1 MTVLAAALTAA
12 SLLVLLTPGDS
23 GRLAQAVPNAGRL
36 AASQRRA
43 TGRAPALS
51 GATSAC
57 LFAGI
62 VIALLLP
69 LPVGVPAG
77 AALAGAGPRLL
88 RRLEPRAV
96 RAEREQL
103 LADLPLVLDLLASC
117 LAGGATLAAAAD
129 AVGQAVPGPA
139 ARRLAGVS
147 AALAVGSPQGE
158 AWRAFAGSDPED
170 PLLPAARA
178 LARASDGGAPVA
190 AAVSRLA
197 VEARAEARSQTQQ
210 AARRVGVLAVAPL
223 GLCFLPAFVLLG
235 VVPVVVSLAAPL
247 LAAF

>member
-1 MTVLAAALTAA
+1 MTGLAAALTAA
-12 SLLVLLTPGDS
+12 SLLVLLTRGDP
-23 GRLAQAVPNAGRL
+23 GRLAQAVAPGRP

-43 TGRAPALS
+43 TGAQVLS
-51 GATSAC
+51 GPTSAC

-62 VIALLLP
+62 VVALLLP

-117 LAGGATLAAAAD
+117 LAGGAALAAAAG
-129 AVGQAVPGPA
+129 AVAQAVPGPA
-139 ARRLAGVS
+139 ARRLSGVS
-147 AALAVGSPQGE
+147 AALAVGSPPGE
-158 AWRAFAGSDPED
+158 AWRALAGSDPED

-178 LARASDGGAPVA
+178 LARAADGGAPVA
-190 AAVSRLA
+190 SAVSRLA
-197 VEARAEARSQTQQ
+197 AEARAEARSQTRQ

-235 VVPVVVSLAAPL
+235 VVPVVISLAAPS